1 MKRRI
6 ESALMLGVVMVS
18 GLAANERKLAKN
30 VARRISR
37 GTDGKGTAN
46 ETGRVEM
53 ILPPTAF
60 KVARFGHSSK
70 GLAHVKNGAET
81 QAACRQS
88 SSLVAGDDAR
98 DVQRS
103 ALAGRHASGIQALQG
118 K

>member
-6 ESALMLGVVMVS
+6 ELALMIGVVMVS

-30 VARRISR
+30 VARRIPR

-53 ILPPTAF
+53 ILPPTAL

-88 SSLVAGDDAR
+88 SSRSPATMPEMCKSRRWR
-98 DVQRS
+98 DGTPAVFRPC
-103 ALAGRHASGIQALQG
+103 
-118 K
+118 